1 MRPAERLISILN
13 SHFSPLNSQFKTRD
27 MTKEYEQR
35 KSDGPERMWYHILNT
50 VVRICL
56 FIVAILFLLMVIFPK
71 GLWLEMFN

>member
-1 MRPAERLISILN
+1 
-13 SHFSPLNSQFKTRD
+13 

-71 GLWLEMFN
+71 GLWLELFNNV

>member
-1 MRPAERLISILN
+1 
-13 SHFSPLNSQFKTRD
+13 

-35 KSDGPERMWYHILNT
+35 KSDGPEPMWYHILNT
-50 VVRICL
+50 FVRICL

>member
-1 MRPAERLISILN
+1 
-13 SHFSPLNSQFKTRD
+13 

-35 KSDGPERMWYHILNT
+35 KSDGPERMWHHILNT